1 MADLLLELGLEEIP
15 DRFLPALR
23 EGLKTQVLAA
33 LGTAGLKV
41 DPAAALAY
49 GGPRRLAVIVKG
61 LPARLPDE
69 MKKGPPVQ
77 QAFTAD
83 GKPTPAAEGFAKKLG
98 LTVADLKKSEDG
110 KFLFG
115 LQKGGATIE
124 LLPAALAN
132 AVQKLD
138 LPKAMRWGA
147 GEHEFIRPLRWIVAL
162 LDESG
167 VPLSLFGIA
176 SGNHSQG
183 PRQPGGNPVLIAR
196 PSDYL
201 AALEKAGVYADFG
214 ARKKTIHAQLLAAA
228 QKAGGRLQEDEELLD
243 RVADLVETP
252 GVICGNFDPSFLQ
265 IPAAILV
272 TAMREHQKNFSVTDK
287 HDKLLPVFLAV
298 IDKPGDPQGFI
309 LRGNQAVLK
318 SRLDDAKFFY
328 EEDLRT
334 GLDALREKTKEIN
347 FYAGLGSL
355 YDKSE
360 RLRALGG
367 WLCAQLGIESGTR
380 PALDYAAKFAK
391 ADLASNLIGEK
402 EFVTLQGLAGSFFAA
417 HALLKNANEL
427 DSFSQAH
434 TAEAIAGQ
442 YGTQK
447 TRGTA
452 GNLLALSDRLDTL
465 TGFFMIGKTPTGS
478 KDPFALRRAGNH
490 FWQHYFHVP
499 SALPDVSAMIGAAA
513 EAYRNSGIAPPA
525 DNAWMAMLEKFLGER
540 LENYFSEQQFS
551 KTEFRSVAGDPL
563 HDWALKKQ
571 GPQRLLWILEA
582 LRRSRASADFAA
594 VCEAAIRITN
604 ILKGQ
609 PAGESYL
616 AERFTES
623 AERDLDAIFKTVEPK
638 ISKLKAWP
646 TTQENYGAC
655 FAELAKLRAPLDH
668 YFSRESNVMVMT
680 DDGPLRTNRLAFLRA
695 VQGLF
700 DQLFD
705 PAILAGEARR

>member
-33 LGTAGLKV
+33 LGNAGLKV
-41 DPAAALAY
+41 EPGAALAY
-49 GGPRRLAVIVKG
+49 GGPRRLAVIVTG
-61 LPARLPDE
+61 LPAQLPDE

-77 QAFTAD
+77 QAFAPD

-98 LTVADLKKSEDG
+98 LTVADLKKSDDG

-138 LPKAMRWGA
+138 LPKAMRWGT

-162 LDESG
+162 LDETTVS
-167 VPLSLFGIA
+167 VSLFGIA
-176 SGNHSQG
+176 SGNQSQG
-183 PRQPGGNPVLIAR
+183 PRQPGGNPVTIAR
-196 PSDYL
+196 PIDYL
-201 AALEKAGVYADFG
+201 QTLRSIGVYANF
-214 ARKKTIHAQLLAAA
+214 AERKDIIKAQLNAAA
-228 QKAGGRLQEDEELLD
+228 IKAGGQLQPDDELLE

-252 GVICGNFDPSFLQ
+252 GVICGKFEGSFLQ
-265 IPAAILV
+265 IPAEILV
-272 TAMREHQKNFSVTDK
+272 TAMREHQKNFSAVDGEW
-287 HDKLLPVFLAV
+287 KLLPLFLAV
-298 IDKPGDPQGFI
+298 IDKPNDPQGFI
-309 LRGNQAVLK
+309 VRGNQAVLK

-328 EEDLRT
+328 EEDLRA

-360 RLRALGG
+360 RLRTLGV
-367 WLCAQLGIESGTR
+367 WLCDQLGIEPGTR
-380 PALDYAAKFAK
+380 PTLDYAAKFAK

-402 EFVTLQGLAGSFFAA
+402 EFVTLQGLAGSFFAT
-417 HALLKNANEL
+417 HALAENANAL
-427 DSFSQAH
+427 DSFSH
-434 TAEAIAGQ
+434 VHVAEAIAGQ

-452 GNLLALSDRLDTL
+452 GNLLALLDRLDTL
-465 TGFFMIGKTPTGS
+465 TGFFMIGKIPTGS

-490 FWQHYFHVP
+490 FWRHYFHVP
-499 SALPDVSAMIGAAA
+499 SALPDVSAMIAAA
-513 EAYRNSGIAPPA
+513 ADAYEKSGSAPPA
-525 DNAWMAMLEKFLGER
+525 DNAWMTVLEKFLGER
-540 LENYFSEQQFS
+540 LENYFSEQKFS

-563 HDWALKKQ
+563 HDWTLRKQ

-582 LRRSRASADFAA
+582 LRKHRESADFEA

-609 PAGESYL
+609 PFGEGYQSEWFKEP
-616 AERFTES
+616 AERE
-623 AERDLDAIFKTVEPK
+623 LDAIFRTIEPTV
-638 ISKLKAWP
+638 SKLKAWP
-646 TTQENYGAC
+646 TTQENYENC
-655 FAELAKLRAPLDH
+655 LAELAKLRQPLDH
-668 YFSRESNVMVMT
+668 YFSRESNVMVMA
-680 DDGPLRTNRLAFLRA
+680 DDPALRANRLAFLRA

>member
-1 MADLLLELGLEEIP
+1 MITRP
-15 DRFLPALR
+15 D
-23 EGLKTQVLAA
+23 
-33 LGTAGLKV
+33 
-41 DPAAALAY
+41 
-49 GGPRRLAVIVKG
+49 
-61 LPARLPDE
+61 
-69 MKKGPPVQ
+69 
-77 QAFTAD
+77 
-83 GKPTPAAEGFAKKLG
+83 
-98 LTVADLKKSEDG
+98 
-110 KFLFG
+110 
-115 LQKGGATIE
+115 
-124 LLPAALAN
+124 
-132 AVQKLD
+132 
-138 LPKAMRWGA
+138 
-147 GEHEFIRPLRWIVAL
+147 
-162 LDESG
+162 
-167 VPLSLFGIA
+167 
-176 SGNHSQG
+176 
-183 PRQPGGNPVLIAR
+183 
-196 PSDYL
+196 DYL
-201 AALEKAGVYADFG
+201 AALEKAGVHADFG

-243 RVADLVETP
+243 CVADLVETP
-252 GVICGNFDPSFLQ
+252 GVICGNFDASFLQ

-272 TAMREHQKNFSVTDK
+272 TAMREHQKNFSVTDN

-367 WLCAQLGIESGTR
+367 WLCAQLGIASATR
-380 PALDYAAKFAK
+380 PALDYAAKYAK

-402 EFVTLQGLAGSFFAA
+402 EFVTLQGLAGSFIAA
-417 HALLKNANEL
+417 RELSANARDL
-427 DSFSQAH
+427 DSI
-434 TAEAIAGQ
+434 TRVWTIEAVANQ

-447 TRGTA
+447 ANGA
-452 GNLLALSDRLDTL
+452 VGNLLALVDRLDTL
-465 TGFFMIGKTPTGS
+465 AGFFMIGKTPTGS

-490 FWQHYFHVP
+490 FWHHYFHFQG
-499 SALPDVSAMIGAAA
+499 ALPDVSAMIGQAADTYA
-513 EAYRNSGIAPPA
+513 QTGIAPSA
-525 DNAWMAMLEKFLGER
+525 DKAWMGALEKFLGER
-540 LENYFSEQQFS
+540 LENYFIEQQFS
-551 KTEFRSVAGDPL
+551 RTEFRSVAGEPL
-563 HDWALKKQ
+563 HDWTLRKQ
-571 GPQRLLWILEA
+571 GPQRMLWILEA

-609 PAGESYL
+609 PTGESYL
-616 AERFTES
+616 AERFTEA

-638 ISKLKAWP
+638 ISELKAWP
-646 TTQENYGAC
+646 TTQKNYEAC
-655 FAELAKLRAPLDH
+655 FAELAKLRTPLDH
-668 YFSRESNVMVMT
+668 YFSRESNVMVMAE
-680 DDGPLRTNRLAFLRA
+680 DLLLRANRLAFLRA